1 MFFFCHAPQPRHQCA
16 ALRSEHNSES
26 PTPFPPGQM
35 ECLVLVNA
43 VCTPPGWI
51 EWGYQKMNV
60 RHLKTSGM
68 TQGVMD
74 YLMWHHFGKVGETR
88 ADLSGDVAV
97 LTDR

>member
-1 MFFFCHAPQPRHQCA
+1 
-16 ALRSEHNSES
+16 
-26 PTPFPPGQM
+26 M

-74 YLMWHHFGKVGETR
+74 YLMWHHFGKVSPRNGKRHLWER
-88 ADLSGDVAV
+88 RRFPSGAVGNRQGAIRVAGLAPFSSTV
-97 LTDR
+97 